1 MSITVCDCIEVM
13 SGWRTVAGWMS
24 LNGGHGFDLIVTDPP
39 YNIGIDYGS
48 GKKADRRKDYV
59 EWCRE
64 WIRACAS
71 VLAPEGSMWVIC
83 GQEYGAHI
91 DIAMQDA
98 GLTMRSRITWHESFG
113 VQCANKF
120 ARTSRPIFYAVKNPK
135 QFTFNREAVMVP
147 SARQTKYNDRRAA
160 PGGKVMGDVW
170 SINRVCGTFRE
181 RVKGVPTQLPEELVR
196 RIVGVSSNRGDYVL
210 DPFAGSGTVPAVAEA
225 MGRVGHGVELNP
237 EYAEIARRRI
247 EQARKATA

>member
-1 MSITVCDCIEVM
+1 MIYVADCLDCLPYAPP
-13 SGWRTVAGWMS
+13 S
-24 LNGGHGFDLIVTDPP
+24 DLIVTDPP

-64 WIRACAS
+64 WVRLSAHA
-71 VLAPEGSMWVIC
+71 LKPNGAMWIIC

-98 GLTMRSRITWHESFG
+98 GLTMRSRITWHETFG

-120 ARTSRPIFYAVKNPK
+120 ARTSRPIFHAVKNPK
-135 QFTFNREAVMVP
+135 KFTFNRESVTVP

-160 PGGKVMGDVW
+160 LGGKIMGDVW
-170 SINRVCGTFRE
+170 TISRICGTFRE

-196 RIVGVSSNRGDYVL
+196 RIIGVSSNPGESVL
-210 DPFAGSGTVPAVAEA
+210 DPFAGSGTIPAVAEA
-225 MGRVGHGVELNP
+225 MGRIGFGIELNRV
-237 EYAEIARRRI
+237 YAEIAKRRI
-247 EQARKATA
+247 AEATP